1 MRALKAVVFGLGI
14 LCIGAFGVLVWLVL
28 SGGLSREA
36 AVKAPVPSPAAGAA
50 PGGPVWGDLALGQ
63 PPGSTLA
70 ALVPSGDTLALH
82 FRAPDGVERVIVVD
96 PRTGRVLGRIL
107 PGER

>member
-14 LCIGAFGVLVWLVL
+14 LCICAFGVLVWLVL
-28 SGGLSREA
+28 TGGLAREA
-36 AVKAPVPSPAAGAA
+36 DVKAPIAPPAAVSA
-50 PGGPVWGDLALGQ
+50 PVGPVWGDLALGQ
-63 PPGSTLA
+63 PAGSALV
-70 ALVPSGDTLALH
+70 ALVPSGDTLAFH

>member
-28 SGGLSREA
+28 TGGLAREA
-36 AVKAPVPSPAAGAA
+36 AVKTPGPLPAPS
-50 PGGPVWGDLALGQ
+50 GPEWGDLALGQ
-63 PPGSTLA
+63 PPGSALV
-70 ALVPSGDTLALH
+70 ALVPSGDTLAFH
-82 FRAPDGVERVIVVD
+82 FRAPDGAERVIVVD